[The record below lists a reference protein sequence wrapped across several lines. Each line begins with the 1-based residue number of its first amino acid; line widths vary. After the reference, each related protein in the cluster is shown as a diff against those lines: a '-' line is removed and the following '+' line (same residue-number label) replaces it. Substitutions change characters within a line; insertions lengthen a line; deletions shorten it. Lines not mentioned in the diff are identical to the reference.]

1 MRHRLFFIFL
11 LICSIAQSQQSHFF
25 RTVYF
30 PAEPFGGAKE
40 LKEFIKLE
48 MQYPENALK
57 EEIEGEA
64 FITFKVDNSGQVIY
78 KEVATNVDEQLQK
91 EAERIFDKIMWEK
104 DPKRNNE
111 ELGFEKLSIKFNAK
125 KYQKLAKKRGFDRHP
140 ILADSVS
147 QAWKA
152 FNINQVDVKPTYSM
166 ALSYRDFIKENFV
179 YPSIALQQNIS
190 GRVTV
195 EFIVEPYGLASN
207 IRVIEPVG
215 GGCNE
220 ETKRLVRLMS
230 WNPAIKEG
238 KAVRCK
244 VEYQLNFVNPGGTIR

>member
-1 MRHRLFFIFL
+1 MRYSIYIIL
-11 LICSIAQSQQSHFF
+11 LIISTLANGQQSHLF

-30 PAEPFGGAKE
+30 PAEPYGGVKE

-48 MQYPENALK
+48 IQYPEEALNSS
-57 EEIEGEA
+57 IEGEA
-64 FITFKVDNSGQVIY
+64 FITFKVNSNAEVIY
-78 KEVATNVDEQLQK
+78 KEVASNVDDQLK
-91 EAERIFDKIMWEK
+91 NEAERIFDKIMWEK
-104 DPKRNNE
+104 DLNRNDD
-111 ELGFEKLSIKFNAK
+111 ELGFEKLSIKFNLK
-125 KYQKLAKKRGFDRHP
+125 KYQKLVKKRGFDRHP
-140 ILADSVS
+140 VLADSIS
-147 QAWKA
+147 KDWKT
-152 FNINQVDVKPTYSM
+152 FNINQVDTKPKYSM
-166 ALSYRDFIKENFV
+166 EQDYREFIKENFI
-179 YPSIALQQNIS
+179 YPSVALQQNIS

-230 WNPAIKEG
+230 WKPAMKNG

-244 VEYQLNFVNPGGTIR
+244 IEYQLNFMNPGGTIR